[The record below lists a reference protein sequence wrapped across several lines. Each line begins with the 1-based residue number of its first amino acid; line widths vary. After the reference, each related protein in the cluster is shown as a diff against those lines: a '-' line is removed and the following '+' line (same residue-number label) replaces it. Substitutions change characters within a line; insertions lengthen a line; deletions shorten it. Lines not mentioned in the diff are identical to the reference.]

1 MRDSKIQ
8 AVIALVAE
16 ILKVPTNDLGPES
29 SMTNTPLWDS
39 IEHLDICLAFEKRFG
54 TSLDVSAI
62 STATSIRALAAI
74 VPDAAGVAPSSLYP
88 ALAQRVTSV
97 EVLRILLSIGPTE
110 TMPDLERQRLAASSW

>member
-1 MRDSKIQ
+1 MKEGSMQDAKIE

-16 ILKVPTNDLGPES
+16 VLKIPADDLGPES

-54 TSLDVSAI
+54 TSLDVAAI

-74 VPDAAGVAPSSLYP
+74 MPDAAAV
-88 ALAQRVTSV
+88 
-97 EVLRILLSIGPTE
+97 
-110 TMPDLERQRLAASSW
+110 

>member
-1 MRDSKIQ
+1 MKDGSMQDAKIQ

-16 ILKVPTNDLGPES
+16 ILKIPANDLGSES

-54 TSLDVSAI
+54 TSLDVDAI

-74 VPDAAGVAPSSLYP
+74 VPDASS
-88 ALAQRVTSV
+88 V
-97 EVLRILLSIGPTE
+97 
-110 TMPDLERQRLAASSW
+110 

>member
-1 MRDSKIQ
+1 MQDSKIK

-29 SMTNTPLWDS
+29 SMANTPLWDS

-74 VPDAAGVAPSSLYP
+74 VPDAAV
-88 ALAQRVTSV
+88 QV
-97 EVLRILLSIGPTE
+97 
-110 TMPDLERQRLAASSW
+110 QF